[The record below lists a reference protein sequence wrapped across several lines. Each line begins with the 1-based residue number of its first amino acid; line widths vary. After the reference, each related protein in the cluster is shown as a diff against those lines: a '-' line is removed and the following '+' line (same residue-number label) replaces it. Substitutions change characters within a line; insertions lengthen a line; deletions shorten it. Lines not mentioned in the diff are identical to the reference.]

1 MHLRQDSIW
10 RLLANPAFEVIL
22 AIAVVLLAIWILV
35 DADGV
40 QGSETQVPALFGRK

>member
-10 RLLANPAFEVIL
+10 RLLTNPAFEVIL

-35 DADGV
+35 DTDAI
-40 QGSETQVPALFGRK
+40 QGNETQVPALFGHK